1 MSAVYCSTLRGN
13 NPDLNQGIV
22 LLLVSHF
29 CQHHEL
35 VSDDMSLNVANKARH
50 HLIVS
55 LETAD
60 VFKLFLRIIAS
71 LENQIAVQVSRFHR
85 R

>member
-29 CQHHEL
+29 CQHHEP

-55 LETAD
+55 LETAE
-60 VFKLFLRIIAS
+60 VLKLFLRIIAS

-85 R
+85 W